1 VITEKTPHGDAHTAM
16 PSGNMGG
23 MATTI
28 NFDHLLPEGEHLL
41 DFQTTA
47 VAYGLM
53 ASQDG
58 KGVMIGDEQGLGKT
72 ATAITL
78 AKLFALAHSVDDP
91 KFLIVAKSALKLN
104 WAKEIARFA
113 PEWDVQV
120 LSGTRPYAMV
130 GKVAIISFNL
140 LRTWA
145 DALIA
150 EGFTGLIIDESHVV
164 KDPSTQQTKAAL
176 KIATD
181 IRARKGLVALLSG
194 TPFLN
199 RPVELVPQLQMMG
212 RIEEVAPLPRYG
224 TTDRDWEFSF
234 KNTFCAPKKVYA
246 GGRSFTEY
254 KGASRQDLMNTRMRN
269 RFYIRRLRKAV
280 LNMSET
286 HRVHVNL
293 SLNGD
298 LDPYWDVEKNF
309 VAKDPRSFMLE
320 LLTQLRITAGCCKIP
335 AAIEWVKDFIEENEG
350 KKLVAWA
357 WHIEVQKQLAA
368 ALNEAGIKAVYLKG
382 EQDAGRIEEAKEAF
396 NDGDVQVIVCSLQ
409 AHREGHTLLGD
420 GTNVTDSLFV
430 EQPFHPGAVSQ
441 AEDRISRI
449 GRTAEAVFA
458 HTLIVP
464 GTVDIWLEDMIASK
478 WEAFKAGADGSIAEW
493 EEDSVQKEMMDRL
506 AAHLRSKYGE
516 GRFPQGEVI

>member
-1 VITEKTPHGDAHTAM
+1 MISEKTLHADAHTAM
-16 PSGNMGG
+16 SSGTLGD
-23 MATTI
+23 MATALS
-28 NFDHLLPEGEHLL
+28 FDSYLPKTEHLL

-53 ASQDG
+53 ATQDG

-78 AKLFALAHSVDDP
+78 AKVFAAAHSIKDP
-91 KFLIVAKSALKLN
+91 TFLIVAKSALKSN
-104 WAKEIARFA
+104 WEKEIRRFA

-120 LSGTRPYAMV
+120 LSGTRPYALT

-140 LRTWA
+140 LSKWA
-145 DALIA
+145 NALMA

-164 KDPSTQQTKAAL
+164 KDPKTLQTKAAL
-176 KIATD
+176 KIAAD
-181 IRARKGLVALLSG
+181 IRSRKGLVALLSG

-212 RIEEVAPLPRYG
+212 RIEEVAPQPRLG
-224 TTDRDWEFSF
+224 TTDKDWAFAF
-234 KNTFCAPKKVYA
+234 MNTFCAPQKVYA
-246 GGRSFTEY
+246 AGRSFTKY
-254 KGASRQDLMNTRMRN
+254 TGGSRQDLMNNRMRN

-298 LDPYWDVEKNF
+298 LNPYWDVEKNF

-320 LLTQLRITAGCCKIP
+320 LLTQLRITAGRCKIP

-357 WHIEVQKQLAA
+357 WHVEVQQELTN
-368 ALNEAGIKAVYLKG
+368 ALNEAGIKAIYLKG
-382 EQDAGRIEEAKEAF
+382 EQDKGRIEEAKEAF

-420 GTNVTDSLFV
+420 GTNVTDSVFL
-430 EQPFHPGAVSQ
+430 ELPWHPGAVSQ

-449 GRTAEAVFA
+449 GRQADAVFA

-464 GTVDIWLEDMIASK
+464 NTVDTWLEDMIASK
-478 WEAFKAGADGSIAEW
+478 WDTFKAGADGSIAEW
-493 EEDSVQKEMMDRL
+493 EEGSIQKQMMDRL
-506 AAHLRSKYGE
+506 AQHLIEKYGE
-516 GRFPQGEVI
+516 GRIPQGEVI